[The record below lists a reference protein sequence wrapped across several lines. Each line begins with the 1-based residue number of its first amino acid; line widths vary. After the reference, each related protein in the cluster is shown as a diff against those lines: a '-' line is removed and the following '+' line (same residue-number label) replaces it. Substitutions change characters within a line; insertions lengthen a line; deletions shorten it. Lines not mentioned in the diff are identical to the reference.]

1 MKNLNLLSK
10 VFLLIALISGALW
23 LGGYM
28 GRMFLFYQLF
38 AETDFVLKP
47 YVAYESLPAIFI
59 TLSSIVS
66 FTMVTYIILV
76 ISFIVFI
83 LTSKITVK
91 KNGWLFIITLIIFIN
106 APFEIYL
113 MTIDYEIVSKI
124 FSGVFDSNYILT
136 LVIKRFETLS
146 SFPIIHILSYFAVIY
161 YLLFQPFTVKEA
173 E

>member
-23 LGGYM
+23 LGGYLS
-28 GRMFLFYQLF
+28 RMFLFYQLF
-38 AETDFVLKP
+38 AETDFALKP
-47 YVAYESLPAIFI
+47 YVVQESLPAIFI

-66 FTMVTYIILV
+66 FTMVTYIILI

-83 LTSKITVK
+83 FTSKINLK
-91 KNGWLFIITLIIFIN
+91 RNGWLFIITLIIFIT

-113 MTIDYEIVSKI
+113 ITIDYEIVTKI
-124 FSGVFDSNYILT
+124 FSGVFDSNNILE

-161 YLLFQPFTVKEA
+161 YLLFQPFTVKET
-173 E
+173 